1 MGKTIDEKELE
12 IQEINKLKVQLDLAN
27 NEIQKI
33 KKDMELLKR
42 AININNKD
50 IKDADLKALEDNKS
64 GLEFVIED
72 EKKEDGI
79 KDEKI
84 NTQNNEIIEFELN
97 KEEEEKS
104 EKLTDIT
111 VEEIDSEIQ
120 LSLKKI
126 SGEIERELENIAN
139 EIVKEDDEKAEL
151 KDEEGKNLKKQLEDK
166 NQYIENNL
174 LEDTEND
181 NLNEENE
188 LKINLDE
195 DLHKNKTTNSKDT
208 IESVEE
214 IIGQIES
221 KMNEEANKESLS
233 LLKNIKNSFIE
244 NNNYECIIALN
255 KFMDNIKHIEK
266 YLTSKDII
274 MLMYLGYFYEK
285 LNNLLEKSKK
295 VNEFYI
301 SENEESKLL
310 RFIILEKGFPIN
322 KDANS
327 CVEEMLNNKNLFNSL
342 ETMVK
347 GNIIE
352 RIHNIAYK
360 KFDEVFSIKDIVH
373 GEDII
378 NIKAWVKKKDKL
390 GWKLVEGLYSNG
402 TNKLYMLESA
412 ISILNLNYNK
422 ERIVSNNLESNVSVK
437 SIKKAEVKE
446 KNSTENIKLD
456 NDPLVKNI
464 EIEENNKNQSN
475 INNTCKID
483 KNKIL
488 KEVKEK
494 VKEENIGDDENDYG
508 WRNLKNKIFSKFKRS
523 DKE

>member
-111 VEEIDSEIQ
+111 IEEIDSEIQ

-139 EIVKEDDEKAEL
+139 EIVKEDDEKAEF
-151 KDEEGKNLKKQLEDK
+151 KDEEGKNLKKQLEYK

-195 DLHKNKTTNSKDT
+195 DLHKNKTKNSKDT

-221 KMNEEANKESLS
+221 KMNEEDNKESLS

-437 SIKKAEVKE
+437 SIKKTEVKE
-446 KNSTENIKLD
+446 DNSTENIKLD

>member
-1 MGKTIDEKELE
+1 M
-12 IQEINKLKVQLDLAN
+12 
-27 NEIQKI
+27 
-33 KKDMELLKR
+33 
-42 AININNKD
+42 
-50 IKDADLKALEDNKS
+50 
-64 GLEFVIED
+64 
-72 EKKEDGI
+72 
-79 KDEKI
+79 
-84 NTQNNEIIEFELN
+84 
-97 KEEEEKS
+97 
-104 EKLTDIT
+104 
-111 VEEIDSEIQ
+111 
-120 LSLKKI
+120 
-126 SGEIERELENIAN
+126 
-139 EIVKEDDEKAEL
+139 
-151 KDEEGKNLKKQLEDK
+151 
-166 NQYIENNL
+166 Y
-174 LEDTEND
+174 
-181 NLNEENE
+181 
-188 LKINLDE
+188 
-195 DLHKNKTTNSKDT
+195 
-208 IESVEE
+208 
-214 IIGQIES
+214 
-221 KMNEEANKESLS
+221 
-233 LLKNIKNSFIE
+233 
-244 NNNYECIIALN
+244 
-255 KFMDNIKHIEK
+255 IEK

-327 CVEEMLNNKNLFNSL
+327 CVEEMLNNKKLFNSL

-437 SIKKAEVKE
+437 SIKKTEVKE
-446 KNSTENIKLD
+446 NNST
-456 NDPLVKNI
+456 
-464 EIEENNKNQSN
+464 QSN